1 MRKLPKQ
8 DLLTT
13 LWVFVLINILFA
25 DIFGFMLPG
34 SIAELMTGTVDG
46 IKITTNFMFLAAIIN
61 EIPILM
67 ILISK
72 FMNRKPSR
80 ILNIIFAAFTIVYI
94 VGGASFNIVYY
105 FFATVEIIALLAVIR
120 TALKWKED

>member
-8 DLLTT
+8 DVLTT
-13 LWVFVLINILFA
+13 LWIFVLINILFA

-46 IKITTNFMFLAAIIN
+46 IKITTNFMFLAAIMN
-61 EIPILM
+61 VFPILM
-67 ILISK
+67 ILVSK
-72 FMNRKPSR
+72 FMNRKPNR
-80 ILNIIFAAFTIVYI
+80 ILNLIFAVYTIAYI

-105 FFATVEIIALLAVIR
+105 FFATVEIIALLAILR
-120 TALKWKED
+120 TAFTWKED